1 MFEFAM
7 AHEIICLIV
16 VLSLIWAS
24 ERAFTAF
31 VNRNKPDVDCERD
44 CECDCDD
51 EGEEEPEVIAMG
63 GEEED
68 DS

>member
-1 MFEFAM
+1 MFEFVM
-7 AHEIICLIV
+7 AHEIISLIV
-16 VLSLIWAS
+16 VLSLIWAC

-31 VNRNKPDVDCERD
+31 VNRHKPVCKCKR
-44 CECDCDD
+44 CDD
-51 EGEEEPEVIAMG
+51 DEDEPEVIAMG